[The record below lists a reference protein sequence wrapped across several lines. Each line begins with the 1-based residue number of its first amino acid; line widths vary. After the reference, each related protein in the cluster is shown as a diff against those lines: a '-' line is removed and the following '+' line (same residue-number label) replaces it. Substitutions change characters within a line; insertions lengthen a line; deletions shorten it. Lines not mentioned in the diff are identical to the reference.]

1 VRECS
6 RCRSHDRQ
14 KFRRDGHYQPHLA
27 AGYGQVQIA
36 VPQLECEYGGKVHY
50 PFKTIGKEQR
60 FWVDAQ
66 TFVVERAAQGQSYRQ
81 IKASLDERLQGS
93 VGLRTLHRQVLP
105 LGQQAAFSKPWQ
117 AGEVPPVVRVDG
129 IWLTVMVET
138 NGLQGDRAGRLRPL
152 KQARRVAILAAQGVW
167 PQSGKTKLI
176 AWMQAEDKAQAI
188 ERYQAFC
195 AQWQKAQPKAI
206 QTLQRNF
213 DVTLAFYDVME
224 QAKREGQVW
233 PPQLLRTT
241 SRLEHMFREFHRRF
255 RQAVL
260 FHSLAGAQAA
270 ATQLASCFS

>member
-1 VRECS
+1 VGECS
-6 RCRSHDRQ
+6 KCRSHDRQ

-152 KQARRVAILAAQGVW
+152 KQARRVAILAAQGGW
-167 PQSGKTKLI
+167 PQSGKTNQGRILDILKPGLP
-176 AWMQAEDKAQAI
+176 
-188 ERYQAFC
+188 FC
-195 AQWQKAQPKAI
+195 AALPTCVLKLVK
-206 QTLQRNF
+206 L
-213 DVTLAFYDVME
+213 
-224 QAKREGQVW
+224 
-233 PPQLLRTT
+233 TT
-241 SRLEHMFREFHRRF
+241 GS
-255 RQAVL
+255 
-260 FHSLAGAQAA
+260 
-270 ATQLASCFS
+270 